1 VPAIGHIVRGILLK
15 RRCLNSLFIV
25 INLESLIRTRAPA
38 LLGALPLLDWWII
51 QLLSSTDYPVVVLNR
66 DIHSVRVPAP
76 YDMIDSRGNFIMR
89 SELDSWGLEPLQRAI
104 LSTKEEGSI
113 SAYILR
119 SGSSSTIIIYTA
131 FSRDNSLDQ
140 EVQLEVPQNTT
151 VATIRFNSTV
161 PWTLRYIESPPRL
174 DVPIPD
180 EYIELEIDAGT
191 HIMST
196 ISSIY
201 LNPSLPVNTISGP
214 AAIHMIPQG
223 DVFYVAI
230 NEDPNLVKAIQPD
243 IDIIEYTETK
253 NMCMEVTLGA

>member
-1 VPAIGHIVRGILLK
+1 MPAIDHIVRGILLK

-51 QLLSSTDYPVVVLNR
+51 QLLSSTDYPVVVLNK
-66 DIHSVRVPAP
+66 DVHSVRVPAP

-104 LSTKEEGSI
+104 LSTKEESSI

-140 EVQLEVPQNTT
+140 EVQLETPQNTT
-151 VATIRFNSTV
+151 VTTIRFNSTV

-174 DVPIPD
+174 EVPIPD
-180 EYIELEIDAGT
+180 EYIELEIDAGPY
-191 HIMST
+191 IMST

-230 NEDPNLVKAIQPD
+230 DEDPNLVKAIQPD
-243 IDIIEYTETK
+243 IYITEYTETK
-253 NMCMEVTLGA
+253 NMYMEVTLGA